1 MRTRIVIKR
10 LLVLLLALLLVS
22 SASAQDAPIPPV
34 DALAL
39 AADYRGYDGAP
50 VVPGLPD
57 TLAVGDVTSFWV
69 AVSGSD
75 APVLISATLAAVTPR
90 SYVWLAD
97 GVERGQAN
105 FSQVGEQIASLWE
118 TLRLRANYI
127 ERAPLPVEGD
137 VSAFVDRTDLL
148 PAPDADGD
156 PRLHILYGRDLR
168 EDFYFNLSD
177 SLPAAVAPSDQT
189 NARELLYVNTTTF
202 AGVPL
207 DDGIYVIGM
216 LRALYNFVMHY
227 NVPNQAPWLTETMG
241 NSVLQQLQNTTVATG
256 EIDGYFSNVET
267 TSPIR
272 ASTFAN
278 RAATNGAQGLFLSY
292 LTQRYG
298 GDVYRDLFL
307 AEGQGWT
314 PVDTVLARRG
324 IIDPVTALP
333 VTALD
338 VFADFTVAN
347 LVNAGFGDGRYQHT
361 AVVIGQNQ
369 FPRFR
374 QVTALPDAVDNAQVA
389 QFGAAY
395 TLFGTREATSV
406 RVTFDGGSAAR
417 RLPMEREGAEPFWWS
432 GRGAGR
438 RTLTTALDLLGVN
451 PPSLTF
457 DAWYSLADG
466 WNYTYVSVST
476 DNGATWTIVTPEY
489 AGEIAGDGV
498 RMRNPFGAAYGDG
511 LTGISNPAGAQPFP
525 IVGVVI
531 QGDGVTLGEVSPG
544 GPADLAGI
552 EPGDVVLGYEGQR
565 WQSAPDIIGMLTQY
579 APGDTLT
586 LLIQRGE
593 RELEI
598 PIILGAHPT
607 RIRQPEPRW
616 LPFRVDLSAF
626 RNQPVLVRLDT
637 VMLPGRDD
645 HGIAIANLAIGD
657 RALEWAA
664 DGFQEVTNAIEQRWL
679 VQAVTTGTRTTPA
692 RVRPLIRAD
701 GFAGEWT
708 IDLRAGEALIMIVSA
723 VSADAADVGTYSL
736 SLAQN

>member
-1 MRTRIVIKR
+1 MIKR
-10 LLVLLLALLLVS
+10 LLILLCALLLVP
-22 SASAQDAPIPPV
+22 AVSAQDALPLPV
-34 DALAL
+34 DPLAL

-50 VVPGLPD
+50 IIPDLPD
-57 TLAVGDVTSFWV
+57 TLAVGDVETFWV

-75 APVLISATLAAVTPR
+75 APVQIRATLAAITPR

-97 GVERGQAN
+97 GVERGRAD
-105 FSQVGEQIASLWE
+105 FSRVGEQIGSLLE
-118 TLRLRANYI
+118 TLRLRANYFP
-127 ERAPLPVEGD
+127 RAPLPIEGD
-137 VSAFVDRTDLL
+137 ISSFVDRTDLL
-148 PAPDADGD
+148 PIPDADSD
-156 PRLHILYGRDLR
+156 ARLHILYGRDLR
-168 EDFYFNLSD
+168 EDFYFNPIN
-177 SLPAAVAPSDQT
+177 SLPTVIAPSEQT

-202 AGVPL
+202 TGVPL

-227 NVPNQAPWLTETMG
+227 NVPGQAPWLTETMG
-241 NSVLQQLQNTTVATG
+241 NSVLLQLQNATVAMG
-256 EIDGYFSNVET
+256 EIDGYFSNIET

-278 RAATNGAQGLFLSY
+278 RAAVNGAQGLFLSY

-307 AEGQGWT
+307 AEGDGWT
-314 PVDTVLARRG
+314 PVDTVLARHG
-324 IIDPVTALP
+324 IIDPVSALP

-338 VFADFTVAN
+338 VFADFTIAN

-361 AVVIGQNQ
+361 GITIGQNQ

-374 QVTALPDAVDNAQVA
+374 QVTALPDAAVNAQVA

-395 TLFGTREATSV
+395 TLFGTRAGGSV
-406 RVTFDGGSAAR
+406 RVAFDGGSAAR
-417 RLPMEREGAEPFWWS
+417 RLPMQRDAGDSFWWS

-438 RTLTTALDLLGVN
+438 RTLTTSLDLIGVN
-451 PPSLTF
+451 PPVLTF

-466 WNYTYVSVST
+466 WNYTYISASA
-476 DNGATWTIVTPEY
+476 DGGATWTILTPEY
-489 AGEIAGDGV
+489 AGDLAGDGL
-498 RMRNPFGAAYGDG
+498 RLRSPFGAAYGDG

-565 WQSAPDIIGMLTQY
+565 WQSAPDIIGLLTQY
-579 APGDTLT
+579 APGDTLN

-598 PIILGAHPT
+598 PILLGAHPT
-607 RIRQPEPRW
+607 RVRQPEPRW
-616 LPFRVDLSAF
+616 LPFRVDLSAY
-626 RNQPVLVRLDT
+626 RNRPVMVRIDT

-645 HGIAIANLAIGD
+645 HGFAVDNLAIGD
-657 RALEWAA
+657 RALAWEAV
-664 DGFQEVTNAIEQRWL
+664 GFQEVTNAVEQRWL
-679 VQAVTTGTRTTPA
+679 LQAVTTGTGTTPT

-701 GFAGEWT
+701 RFAGEWVF
-708 IDLRAGEALIMIVSA
+708 DLAAGEALIVVVSA
-723 VSADAADVGTYSL
+723 VSADAADMGTYSL
-736 SLAQN
+736 RLTQN

>member
-1 MRTRIVIKR
+1 MSKR
-10 LLVLLLALLLVS
+10 LLVSALALLLVS
-22 SASAQDAPIPPV
+22 SVQAQDAPTPPV
-34 DALAL
+34 DRLAL

-50 VVPGLPD
+50 IVPGLPD
-57 TLAVGDVTSFWV
+57 TLAVGDVETFWA
-69 AVSGSD
+69 AVSGAD
-75 APVLISATLAAVTPR
+75 APVQVSATLAAVTPR
-90 SYVWLAD
+90 AYVWLAD
-97 GVERGQAN
+97 GVTRGRADL
-105 FSQVGEQIASLWE
+105 SRVGEQIASLWE

-127 ERAPLPVEGD
+127 ERAPLPIEGD
-137 VSAFVDRTDLL
+137 ISRFVDRTDLL

-168 EDFYFNLSD
+168 EDFYFNPVD
-177 SLPAAVAPSDQT
+177 ALPAAIAPSDQT

-202 AGVPL
+202 AGIPL

-227 NVPNQAPWLTETMG
+227 NVPGQAPWLTEMMG
-241 NSVLQQLQNTTVATG
+241 NSVLLQLQNATVASG
-256 EIDGYFSNVET
+256 EIDAYFSNTET

-278 RAATNGAQGLFLSY
+278 RAAVNGAQGLFLSY
-292 LTQRYG
+292 LTQRCG

-307 AEGQGWT
+307 AEGDGWT

-324 IIDPVTALP
+324 IIDPVSTLP

-347 LVNAGFGDGRYQHT
+347 LVNAGFGDGRYRHT
-361 AVVIGQNQ
+361 AVTLGQNQ

-374 QVTALPDAVDNAQVA
+374 QVTALPDSAENAQVA

-395 TLFGTREATSV
+395 TLFGTRTGGSV
-406 RVTFDGGSAAR
+406 RVAFDGGSAAR
-417 RLPMEREGAEPFWWS
+417 RLLMQRDAGDSFWWS

-438 RTLTTALDLLGVN
+438 RTLTTSLDLIGVN
-451 PPSLTF
+451 PPALTF

-476 DNGATWTIVTPEY
+476 DDGATWTILTPEY
-489 AGEIAGDGV
+489 AGEIAGDGL
-498 RMRNPFGAAYGDG
+498 RMRSPFGAAYGTG

-531 QGDGVTLGEVSPG
+531 QGDGVTLGEVTPG
-544 GPADLAGI
+544 GPADQAGI
-552 EPGDVVLGYEGQR
+552 EPGDVVLGYDGQR
-565 WQSAPDIIGMLTQY
+565 WQSAPDIIGLLTQY
-579 APGDTLT
+579 APGDTLK

-598 PIILGAHPT
+598 PILLGAHPT
-607 RIRQPEPRW
+607 RVRQPEPRW
-616 LPFRVDLSAF
+616 LPFRVDLSAY
-626 RNQPVLVRLDT
+626 RNQPVMVRIDT

-645 HGIAIANLAIGD
+645 HGFAVDNLAIGD
-657 RALEWAA
+657 RALVWESV
-664 DGFQEVTNAIEQRWL
+664 GFREVTNAVEQRWL
-679 VQAVTTGTRTTPA
+679 VQAVTTGTAATPA

-701 GFAGEWT
+701 GFAGEWVF
-708 IDLRAGEALIMIVSA
+708 DLAAGEALILIVSA
-723 VSADAADVGTYSL
+723 VSADAADTGTYSL
-736 SLAQN
+736 RLTQN